1 MRRLAYAIAAK
12 AFSDKRAPKL
22 FADQKAAYSALG
34 LTYEEALKKL
44 DEVCLRRF
52 SITFSENNGMW
63 SEHLVF
69 FAAISV
75 SKVDVV
81 NVLEI
86 GTFKGET
93 TRILADLFPKS
104 QIASID
110 LSHNE
115 IKNIGTYAYAAN
127 ELPNSQEMPKNV
139 TLKTLNSLKLS
150 NESSTYDLI
159 WVDGNHKSPYVQI
172 DIANAI
178 RLVSKSGF
186 VLCDDILLKPLRFE
200 KNSGPEGLETIL
212 AFKEAGMIRVSFIRK
227 RLSNKFNNRI
237 TGAKFLGVI
246 QKELR

>member
-12 AFSDKRAPKL
+12 TFSDKRAPKL

-34 LTYEEALKKL
+34 LTYEEALTKL

-52 SITFSENNGMW
+52 GVTFSENNGMW

-127 ELPNSQEMPKNV
+127 ELPNSQEMPSNV

-159 WVDGNHKSPYVQI
+159 WVDGNHKSPYIQI

-186 VLCDDILLKPLRFE
+186 VLCDDIFLKPSRFE

-212 AFKEAGMIRVSFIRK
+212 ALKEAGMIRVSFIRK